1 MENKII
7 AVTDNIEPNRNNTT
21 EPNIIPYSTTEL
33 LRYPSKNNP
42 PRIIP
47 MLISAIPEIP

>member
-7 AVTDNIEPNRNNTT
+7 AVTDNVEPSRNSTT
-21 EPNIIPYSTTEL
+21 EPSIIPYSMTWL

-47 MLISAIPEIP
+47 MLISVIPEIP